1 MTNTNNYI
9 HWYYDPEAT
18 VFFKELIKDINE
30 QTTDK
35 SIEWKD
41 SCYHNDTCGSVCFN
55 LDETGEN
62 YVQLW
67 AFHNDHEA
75 KREDML
81 QYLAVSYRNGQE
93 NGDLFYITDDRQ
105 QAIKHAIEI
114 AHNLKDKVFT
124 NAD

>member
-1 MTNTNNYI
+1 MENTNNYI

-35 SIEWKD
+35 SIEWQD
-41 SCYHNDTCGSVCFN
+41 SCYHNDTCGSVCFD
-55 LDETGEN
+55 LDSNGEN

-75 KREDML
+75 KREDMMR
-81 QYLAVSYRNGQE
+81 YLAVSYRNGQE

-114 AHNLKDKVFT
+114 AHNLKDKVLT